1 MNTTNQK
8 SFVYL
13 KSTTFAPD
21 TEKRPVA
28 PSFEIFIDET
38 LKIIDIQGKK
48 I

>member
-1 MNTTNQK
+1 MVCKECGKEN
-8 SFVYL
+8 

-21 TEKRPVA
+21 TKKHPVA

-38 LKIIDIQGKK
+38 LKIIDFQEKK

>member
-38 LKIIDIQGKK
+38 LKIIDCQGKK

>member
-21 TEKRPVA
+21 TKKHPVA

-38 LKIIDIQGKK
+38 LKIIDFQEKK